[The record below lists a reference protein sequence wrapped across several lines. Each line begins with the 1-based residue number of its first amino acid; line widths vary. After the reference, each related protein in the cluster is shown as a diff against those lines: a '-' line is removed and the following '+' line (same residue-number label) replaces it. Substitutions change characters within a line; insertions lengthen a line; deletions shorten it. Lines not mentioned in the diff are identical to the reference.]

1 MASDISKP
9 DSRTKA
15 YLLQNDMKFTIS
27 NIYVAENAGYICN
40 EGVIS
45 DSEWKQLMPQ
55 VGRIIEEAG
64 YEADDDMLGRCRWM
78 LDNDIEVNKENLDKL
93 TILDNM
99 QDEMT
104 PDKLIDH
111 IAAAMIEGIKAKDAF
126 ITGENQP
133 WENAAEAVKTVKNMT
148 AGNIMA
154 LVHSDMSYTLD
165 SLKSIETD
173 GNEEKNVSGDRKYL
187 KSYRELM
194 EIRLMMTIE
203 AAHTMEKNGIS
214 VNTTDISELV
224 DKLREYE
231 TAGLNSGLKPGG
243 QTVTV
248 SELSLI
254 HI

>member
-1 MASDISKP
+1 
-9 DSRTKA
+9 
-15 YLLQNDMKFTIS
+15 
-27 NIYVAENAGYICN
+27 
-40 EGVIS
+40 
-45 DSEWKQLMPQ
+45 
-55 VGRIIEEAG
+55 
-64 YEADDDMLGRCRWM
+64 M

-133 WENAAEAVKTVKNMT
+133 WENAVEAVKTVKNMT

-203 AAHTMEKNGIS
+203 AAHTCLLYTS
-214 VNTTDISELV
+214 PSPRD
-224 DKLREYE
+224 
-231 TAGLNSGLKPGG
+231 
-243 QTVTV
+243 
-248 SELSLI
+248 
-254 HI
+254 